1 MSFLERFNFMIINK
15 SKASNL
21 VVDALNRRTT
31 ILVTTNNKVIGF
43 ESLKELHETNDDFKI
58 TSEERDMKQHQ
69 V

>member
-1 MSFLERFNFMIINK
+1 MIINK